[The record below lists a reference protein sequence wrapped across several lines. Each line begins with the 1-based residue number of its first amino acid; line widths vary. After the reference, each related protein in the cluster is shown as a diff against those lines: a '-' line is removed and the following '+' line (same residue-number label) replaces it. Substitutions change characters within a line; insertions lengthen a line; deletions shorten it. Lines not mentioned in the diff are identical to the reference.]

1 MSDLVFISN
10 SSPLIAFL
18 KKKEFKLLKLLFD
31 EILIPEAVYNE
42 LIDSK
47 KHQNQI
53 RFLENAVK
61 EKWIKIKNIKKLQI
75 TNLNLGKGEIEA
87 INLCLDYQNS
97 ILLIDEKKASR
108 TAQTL
113 GIQVLGTLGIL
124 LLAKEQDIKSTRES
138 IDNIDLLIKEKFY
151 LSSEVIIEFIKRIQN

>member
-1 MSDLVFISN
+1 MKDLIFISD

-18 KKKEFKLLKLLFD
+18 KKKEFELLKFLFD

-53 RFLENAVK
+53 RILEKAIK
-61 EKWIKIKNIKKLQI
+61 EKWIKTKHIEKFQI
-75 TNLNLGKGEIEA
+75 SNLNLGKGETEA
-87 INLCLDYQNS
+87 INLCLDFQNS

-124 LLAKEQDIKSTRES
+124 LLAEERDIKSTREL
-138 IDNIDLLIKEKFY
+138 IDNIDLLIKENFY
-151 LSSEVIIEFIKRIQN
+151 LSSEVITEFIKRIQK